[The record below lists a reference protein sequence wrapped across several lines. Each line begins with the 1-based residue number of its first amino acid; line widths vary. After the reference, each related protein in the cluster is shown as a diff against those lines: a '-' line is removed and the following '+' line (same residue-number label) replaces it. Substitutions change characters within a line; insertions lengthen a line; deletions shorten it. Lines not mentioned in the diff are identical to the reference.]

1 MSLEKLKETIARVL
15 PEVEEVIAYQK
26 GFDALHATP
35 LFVRKP
41 EQVDQAIWNPLC
53 GQNLTGYLP
62 ALKKKVAIVIKGCDS
77 RTILQFLQEG
87 LIKRENVVL
96 IGIPCTGVVSIR
108 KALAELNDVPVES
121 VSFPD
126 RDTMAVKTAKGEKR
140 LALAAVCPDK
150 CTSCQYP
157 TPLVYDHLVGDPI
170 TSDKAPE
177 SVYDDIRE
185 LEKMSIEERMEHWKK
200 TLDRCIRCYAC
211 RNACPLCVCQ
221 ESCIVE
227 ARDPHWMS
235 QKASLDEKMMFHMI
249 HAVHLA
255 GRCTECGECERVCPV
270 GIPVN
275 KMKKKLNMDMKELY
289 GYVPGVSAE
298 ERPPMFT
305 FNVDERTIEEHKL

>member
-1 MSLEKLKETIARVL
+1 MSLDKLKETIARVL
-15 PEVEEVIAYQK
+15 PEVEEVIGYQK

-41 EQVDQAIWNPLC
+41 EQIDQVIWNPLC
-53 GQNLTGYLP
+53 AQNLTGYLP
-62 ALKKKVAIVIKGCDS
+62 SLKKKVAVVIKGCDS
-77 RTILQFLQEG
+77 RTILQFLAEG

-96 IGIPCTGVVSIR
+96 IGIPCTGVVSVR
-108 KALAELNDVPVES
+108 KLLAELNDVLVES

-126 RDTMAVKTAKGEKR
+126 KDTIVVKTAKGEKR
-140 LALAAVCPDK
+140 FPIASVCPDK
-150 CTSCQYP
+150 CNSCQYP

-185 LEKMSIEERMEHWKK
+185 LEKMSLEERMEYWKK

-235 QKASLDEKMMFHMI
+235 QRVNLDEKMMFHMI
-249 HAVHLA
+249 HAIHLA

-305 FNVDERTIEEHKL
+305 FNVEERTIEEHKL